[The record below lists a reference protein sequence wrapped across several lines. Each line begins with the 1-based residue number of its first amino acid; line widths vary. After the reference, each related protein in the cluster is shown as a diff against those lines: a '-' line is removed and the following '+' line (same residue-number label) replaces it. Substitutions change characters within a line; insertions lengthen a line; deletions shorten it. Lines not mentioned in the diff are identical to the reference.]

1 MTHRIQPTRPQALP
15 PQRTQPR
22 QAPAT
27 SFANVLQDKL
37 QSVQSGGVKLSAHA
51 SARLQESRRQ
61 LSPQDL
67 TRIAHAVDQV
77 QAKGG
82 RESLLLMDNLALV
95 VSVPN
100 RTVITAV
107 SGDRMRDNVFTNIDS
122 AVIL

>member
-1 MTHRIQPTRPQALP
+1 MTHRIQPTGPQGLP
-15 PQRTQPR
+15 QTRATPVQP
-22 QAPAT
+22 APGAA
-27 SFANVLQDKL
+27 FAQVLQQKL
-37 QSVQSGGVKLSAHA
+37 HGQGIKLSAHA

-61 LSPQDL
+61 LSPQEL
-67 TRIAHAVDQV
+67 NRIARAVDQV

-107 SGDRMRDNVFTNIDS
+107 TEDRMRDNVFTNIDS

>member
-1 MTHRIQPTRPQALP
+1 MNQRIQPIG
-15 PQRTQPR
+15 PQRLPGAAPQPR
-22 QAPAT
+22 PTQGGPA
-27 SFANVLQDKL
+27 FADLLQEKL
-37 QSVQSGGVKLSAHA
+37 QGPGVKLSAHA

-61 LSPQDL
+61 LSPQQL
-67 TRIAHAVDQV
+67 SRIAAAVDQV

-82 RESLLLMDNLALV
+82 RESLFLLDNLALV

-107 SGDRMRDNVFTNIDS
+107 TGERMRDNVFTNIDS

>member
-1 MTHRIQPTRPQALP
+1 MTHRIHQTGAPNIAPRPTATPPRP
-15 PQRTQPR
+15 
-22 QAPAT
+22 APGAA
-27 SFANVLQDKL
+27 FEQVLQQRL
-37 QSVQSGGVKLSAHA
+37 HGQGVKLSAHA

-61 LSPQDL
+61 LSPQEL
-67 TRIAHAVDQV
+67 SRIAKAVDQV

-82 RESLLLMDNLALV
+82 KESLLLIDNLALV

-107 SGDRMRDNVFTNIDS
+107 TDTRMRDNVFTNIDS